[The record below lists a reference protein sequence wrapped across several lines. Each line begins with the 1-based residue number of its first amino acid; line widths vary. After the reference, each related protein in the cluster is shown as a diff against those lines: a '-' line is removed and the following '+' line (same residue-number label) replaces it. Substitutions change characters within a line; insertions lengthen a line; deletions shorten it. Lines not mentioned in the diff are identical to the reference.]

1 MATRRTAAEEPK
13 PTAEELATGSISKID
28 PRDEVLNQYRSF
40 TGSGSRQDTPAHDL
54 HMRVGNVPTERVVTW
69 VTDPRIDNGRAIA
82 IWRSLGFRLVEMD
95 EVSNDPNIDEKL
107 FCRYFEEG
115 PNKSVAMGG
124 GVLMIGYRQY
134 REERKESERNAA
146 RAQVA
151 QQQEKMDSM
160 GIRHGGQ
167 ISRGGLTEV

>member
-13 PTAEELATGSISKID
+13 LTVDELATGAVSKAD
-28 PRDEVLNQYRSF
+28 PRDEVLSQFRTFNGKA
-40 TGSGSRQDTPAHDL
+40 TRQGAPEHDL
-54 HMRVGNVPTERVVTW
+54 HMRVGNVPADRCVTW

-82 IWRSLGFRLVEMD
+82 IWRSLGFRSVEMD
-95 EVSNDPNIDEKL
+95 EVSNDPQIEEKL

-115 PNKSVAMGG
+115 PNNTVAMGG

-134 REERKESERNAA
+134 REARKASERDAA
-146 RAQVA
+146 RTQVA
-151 QQQEKMDSM
+151 QNQEKLDSI

-167 ISRGGLTEV
+167 VTRGGLTEV

>member
-1 MATRRTAAEEPK
+1 MATRRTAAEESK
-13 PTAEELATGSISKID
+13 PTVDELATGAVSKID
-28 PRDEVLNQYRSF
+28 PRDEVLNQYRTF
-40 TGSGSRQDTPAHDL
+40 KGTPNRQSTPEHDL
-54 HMRVGNVPTERVVTW
+54 HMRVGNVPADRCVTW

-82 IWRSLGFRLVEMD
+82 IWRSLGFRAVEVD
-95 EVSNDPNIDEKL
+95 EVSNDPNMDEKL
-107 FCRYFEEG
+107 FCRYYEEG
-115 PNKSVAMGG
+115 PNKTVAMGG

-134 REERKESERNAA
+134 REDRKANERDAA

>member
-13 PTAEELATGSISKID
+13 PTAAELESGTISKVD
-28 PRDEVLNQYRSF
+28 PRDEVLSQFREYTIKGDRTN
-40 TGSGSRQDTPAHDL
+40 TPAHDL
-54 HMRVGNVPTERVVTW
+54 HMRVGNVPVDRCVTW

-82 IWRSLGFRLVEMD
+82 IWRSLGFRVVEID
-95 EVSNDPNIDEKL
+95 EVSNDPQQEEKL

-115 PNKSVAMGG
+115 PNHSVAMGG

-134 REERKESERNAA
+134 REQRKGAERDAA

>member
-1 MATRRTAAEEPK
+1 MPRGTPNAVVDASEVVSQVEGT
-13 PTAEELATGSISKID
+13 D
-28 PRDEVLNQYRSF
+28 PRDSVLENFKEFRVKALGKRMGPLDEF
-40 TGSGSRQDTPAHDL
+40 LRVHNLPAD
-54 HMRVGNVPTERVVTW
+54 RCVTW
-69 VTDPRIDNGRAIA
+69 ATDPRIDNGRHLAFIKG
-82 IWRSLGFRLVEMD
+82 LGFRPVEID
-95 EVSNDPNIDEKL
+95 EVTTDPNVEAKL
-107 FCRYFEEG
+107 VVNQFDEG
-115 PNKSVAMGG
+115 PHRTVLIGG

-134 REERKESERNAA
+134 REDRKANERDAA